1 MLSKALSIKIK
12 RLRHVETAC
21 ESGEIIASTGSGY
34 NSPYIFDVLEIEDID
49 ESVASISAEKLK
61 VPEISQKR
69 KRQNRKSSG
78 TIEPTDNVD
87 LMQKTNDLPLI
98 TEEPEFKQ
106 MKIGKIEKKKKKTT
120 LKQIMKYF
128 SPRQKKSLH
137 HRRRA

>member
-12 RLRHVETAC
+12 RLRHVETAW

-34 NSPYIFDVLEIEDID
+34 NAPYKFDVLEIKDID
-49 ESVASISAEKLK
+49 ESVASVSAENLK
-61 VPEISQKR
+61 VPKISQKR

-78 TIEPTDNVD
+78 TIKPTNNVD
-87 LMQKTNDLPLI
+87 LMQKTRDLPLI

-106 MKIGKIEKKKKKTT
+106 MKIGKIEKKKKKKKKQT

-128 SPRQKKSLH
+128 SPRQKKISPS
-137 HRRRA
+137 